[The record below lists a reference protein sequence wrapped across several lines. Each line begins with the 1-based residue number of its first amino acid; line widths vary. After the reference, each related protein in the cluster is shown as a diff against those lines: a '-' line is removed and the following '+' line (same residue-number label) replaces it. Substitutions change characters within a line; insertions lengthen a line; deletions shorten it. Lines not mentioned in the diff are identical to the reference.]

1 MTDIETTLR
10 AMEERCE
17 AATPPPWGF
26 TVDSKTHKP
35 AGLYSGHEGE
45 EADLAEFEEWDG
57 YYADQMQAN
66 VDFIVASRTD
76 LPRLIAAVRYLTR
89 FMELSAS
96 GPATHPDYANAMEV
110 RLNKVFAILTGNNET
125 TGTESER

>member
-1 MTDIETTLR
+1 MTDIETNLR

-35 AGLYSGHEGE
+35 AWLYSGHEGE
-45 EADLAEFEEWDG
+45 EAGLAEFNEWDG
-57 YYADQMQAN
+57 HYADQMQAN

-76 LPRLIAAVRYLTR
+76 LPRLIAAVRILVGGAVADLGANH
-89 FMELSAS
+89 LSLMRQPLEDVHA
-96 GPATHPDYANAMEV
+96 
-110 RLNKVFAILTGNNET
+110 LLTGNNET
-125 TGTESER
+125 TGTESDQ